1 MVYKFDIPEHI
12 ISKEDEK
19 YKVYTYFN
27 KNKQLAELFMFAVK
41 LSPFSLTEITDE
53 FCSRMKYVLSNKVIQ
68 ARLISLKRLSL
79 LDSKKIVE
87 VHMDESKLNSKI
99 LSKFKLETSTL
110 PQHLTKN
117 YMGKN
122 YFFVMGLAEDDS
134 FLKHIHEEI
143 LKWNK

>member
-1 MVYKFDIPEHI
+1 
-12 ISKEDEK
+12 
-19 YKVYTYFN
+19 
-27 KNKQLAELFMFAVK
+27 MFAVK

-99 LSKFKLETSTL
+99 LSNL
-110 PQHLTKN
+110 N
-117 YMGKN
+117 
-122 YFFVMGLAEDDS
+122 
-134 FLKHIHEEI
+134 LKHLHYHNTL
-143 LKWNK
+143 LKIIWVKIISL